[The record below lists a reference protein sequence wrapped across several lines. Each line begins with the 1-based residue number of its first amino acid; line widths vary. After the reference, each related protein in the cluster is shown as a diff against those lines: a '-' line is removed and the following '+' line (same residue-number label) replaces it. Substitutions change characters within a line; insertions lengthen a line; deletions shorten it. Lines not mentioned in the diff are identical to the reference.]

1 MAVDGLEI
9 SLESLPPGFGKLGV
23 VGGGLEVSFRWGGDR
38 WGGPRLGG
46 ECGVE
51 GEEVGEALGDGEGAE
66 GEAEGDDVRGVRFW
80 IWGELGGRYGDLHS
94 CVGEWRILFEV
105 L

>member
-9 SLESLPPGFGKLGV
+9 GLESLSPGFGKLGV
-23 VGGGLEVSFRWGGDR
+23 VGGGFEVSLRWGGNR
-38 WGGPRLGG
+38 WRGARLGG

-66 GEAEGDDVRGVRFW
+66 GEAEGDDVGGVRFG
-80 IWGELGGRYGDLHS
+80 ICGELSGRYGDLHG
-94 CVGEWRILFEV
+94 CIAE
-105 L
+105 